1 MLVRLLQRFSTITLR
16 QDAHPASVPPPGVER
31 SPYAVNG
38 LERVWMR
45 SHLTAYAKV
54 SIWLLV
60 GRRVLICVLA
70 ERAVGRDGGGGDRV
84 GGGRRVE
91 AVPDV
96 TDMYDGCIVY
106 IRCVSRA
113 YHAFAS

>member
-1 MLVRLLQRFSTITLR
+1 MLVRLLQRSASITLHQAAR
-16 QDAHPASVPPPGVER
+16 LPAVHPPGFER

-60 GRRVLICVLA
+60 CRRVLICALA

-84 GGGRRVE
+84 RGGRRAE